1 MSSTS
6 RTMNKNIIVDYII
19 AKQPVVSGQSGGS
32 SDSGLIVI
40 EKQLNNTIKE
50 NLLLD
55 AAYT

>member
-1 MSSTS
+1 
-6 RTMNKNIIVDYII
+6 MNKNIVVDNII
-19 AKQPVVSGQSGGS
+19 AKQPVITGQSGGS